1 MVRRILV
8 FLLILCSSLLYS
20 QSSTKPANV
29 YTHCFTDTEWAAFEE
44 EVWAEEKATVT
55 EAVNAAV
62 EPYKLKVNAL
72 KLENTWLKIGVVTI
86 GVFCFGGWYW
96 AAVK

>member
-20 QSSTKPANV
+20 QSSTKPESV

-44 EVWAEEKATVT
+44 EVWSEEQATVT

-62 EPYKLKVNAL
+62 EPYKLQVNVMDR
-72 KLENTWLKIGVVTI
+72 EIRWLKIGIITI
-86 GVFCFGGWYW
+86 GVVGLAGWIW